1 MTTRSGMILVDKP
14 AGLTSH
20 DVVARVRRI
29 LGERRVGHA
38 GTLDP
43 MATGLLILA
52 VGPATRLIRFA
63 QGRDKTYTGT
73 ILFGVATD
81 SLDADG
87 EVVARAAVPELSVES
102 VNAAAA
108 TLTGPQRQ
116 VPPMVSALHHG
127 GERLYELARRGEVV
141 ERAARA
147 ITVDAFR
154 LTPTHDPARW
164 DFEVTCSVGTYVR
177 VLASDLAER
186 LGTLGHLVALRRTAS
201 GEHRVDDAHSLE
213 EIAENPNGCVL
224 APLSFVAHLESV
236 TLDDDEVRR
245 VRHGQRLHVR
255 ASHGE
260 VAALDSDGNL
270 VAVLER
276 RAEGYRPALVFAE
289 GASGR

>member
-1 MTTRSGMILVDKP
+1 MVLVDKP

-20 DVVARVRRI
+20 DVVARLRRI

-73 ILFGVATD
+73 VLFGVATD

-87 EVVARAAVPELSVES
+87 VEVERVAVPPFDETI

-108 TLTGPQRQ
+108 TLTGEQRQ

-127 GERLYELARRGEVV
+127 GERLYDLARRGEVV
-141 ERAARA
+141 EREPRA
-147 ITVDAFR
+147 ITVDSFR
-154 LTPTHDPARW
+154 LSATSDPARW
-164 DFEVTCSVGTYVR
+164 DFVVTCSVGTYVR

-186 LGTLGHLVALRRTAS
+186 LGTLGHLVALRRVAS
-201 GEHRVDDAHSLE
+201 GDHRVEDARTLE
-213 EIAENPNGCVL
+213 DIAEDPEASVM
-224 APLSFVAHLESV
+224 APASFVTHLEHV
-236 TLDDDEVRR
+236 TLDDDQIRR
-245 VRHGQRLHVR
+245 IRHGQRLRVAAR
-255 ASHGE
+255 DVE
-260 VAALDSDGNL
+260 VAALDKSGAL

-276 RAEGYRPALVFAE
+276 RGEDYQPALVFTESA
-289 GASGR
+289 

>member
-1 MTTRSGMILVDKP
+1 MTTRSGMVLVDKP

-20 DVVARVRRI
+20 DVVARLRRI

-73 ILFGVATD
+73 ILFGLATD

-87 EVVARAAVPELSVES
+87 AVVARAAVPELDVTS
-102 VNAAAA
+102 VNAAVA
-108 TLTGPQRQ
+108 TLTGDQQQ
-116 VPPMVSALHHG
+116 VPPMVSAVHHG
-127 GERLYELARRGEVV
+127 GERLYDLARRGEVV

-147 ITVDAFR
+147 ITVDSFV
-154 LTPTHDPARW
+154 LTPTPDPSRW
-164 DFEVTCSVGTYVR
+164 DFVVTCSVGTYVR

-186 LGTLGHLVALRRTAS
+186 LGTLGHLVALRRVAS
-201 GEHRVDDAHSLE
+201 GDHRVDEARSLE
-213 EIAENPNGCVL
+213 EIAGDPDRCIL
-224 APLSFVAHLESV
+224 PSLSFVTHLERVS
-236 TLDDDEVRR
+236 LDDDQVRQA
-245 VRHGQRLHVR
+245 RHGQRLRVTAH
-255 ASHGE
+255 APE
-260 VAALDSDGNL
+260 VAALDAKGNL

-276 RAEGYRPALVFAE
+276 RGEGYAPALVVAE
-289 GASGR
+289 DA

>member
-1 MTTRSGMILVDKP
+1 MVLVDKP

-20 DVVARVRRI
+20 DVVARLRRI

-73 ILFGVATD
+73 VLFGVATD

-87 EVVARAAVPELSVES
+87 VEIERAAVPPLDGTI

-108 TLTGPQRQ
+108 TLTGEQRQ

-127 GERLYELARRGEVV
+127 GERLYDLARRGEVV
-141 ERAARA
+141 ERAPRA
-147 ITVDAFR
+147 ITVDSFR
-154 LTPTHDPARW
+154 LSATPDPARW
-164 DFEVTCSVGTYVR
+164 DFVVTCSVGTYVR

-186 LGTLGHLVALRRTAS
+186 LGTLGHLVALRRVAS
-201 GEHRVDDAHSLE
+201 GDHRVEDARTLE
-213 EIAENPNGCVL
+213 DIAEDPEASVM
-224 APLSFVAHLESV
+224 APASFVTHLEHV
-236 TLDDDEVRR
+236 TLDDDQIRR
-245 VRHGQRLHVR
+245 IRHGQRLRVAAR
-255 ASHGE
+255 DVE
-260 VAALDSDGNL
+260 VAALDKSGAF

-276 RAEGYRPALVFAE
+276 RGEDYQPSLVFTESA
-289 GASGR
+289 

>member
-1 MTTRSGMILVDKP
+1 MVLVDKP

-20 DVVARVRRI
+20 DVVARLRRI

-87 EVVARAAVPELSVES
+87 AVVARAAVPDLDVEG

-108 TLTGPQRQ
+108 TLTGSQHQ
-116 VPPMVSALHHG
+116 VPPMVSALHHS
-127 GERLYELARRGEVV
+127 GERLYDLARRGEVV

-147 ITVDAFR
+147 ITVDSFR
-154 LTPTHDPARW
+154 LTPTEDPSRW
-164 DFEVTCSVGTYVR
+164 DFVVTCSVGTYVR

-186 LGTLGHLVALRRTAS
+186 LGTLGHLVALRRIAS
-201 GEHRVDDAHSLE
+201 GDLRVEDARTLE
-213 EIAENPNGCVL
+213 EIAEDPDASVL
-224 APLSFVAHLESV
+224 APIAFVSHLERV
-236 TLDDDEVRR
+236 TLDDDEIRR
-245 VRHGQRLHVR
+245 ARHGQRLAVVAR
-255 ASHGE
+255 AAD
-260 VAALDSDGNL
+260 VAALDANGDL

-276 RAEGYRPALVFAE
+276 RGEGYQPSLVFAE
-289 GASGR
+289 GA

>member
-1 MTTRSGMILVDKP
+1 MTTRSGMVLVDKP

-20 DVVARVRRI
+20 DVVARLRRI

-73 ILFGVATD
+73 ILFGEATD

-87 EVVARAAVPELSVES
+87 AVVARAAVPELDVAA

-116 VPPMVSALHHG
+116 VPPMVSAVHHG
-127 GERLYELARRGEVV
+127 GERLYDLARRGEVV
-141 ERAARA
+141 ERAPRA
-147 ITVDAFR
+147 ITVDTLR
-154 LTPTHDPARW
+154 LTPTEDPARW
-164 DFEVTCSVGTYVR
+164 DFVVTCSVGTYVR

-201 GEHRVDDAHSLE
+201 GDQRVEDARTLE
-213 EIAENPNGCVL
+213 EIAEDPDGRL
-224 APLSFVAHLESV
+224 KAPSAFVSHLERV
-236 TLDDDEVRR
+236 DLDADQIRQ
-245 VRHGQRLHVR
+245 VRHGQRLSVAAR
-255 ASHGE
+255 ELE
-260 VAALDSDGNL
+260 VAAFDREGRL

-276 RAEGYRPALVFAE
+276 RTEGYQPTLVFAE
-289 GASGR
+289 GA

>member
-1 MTTRSGMILVDKP
+1 MVLVDKP

-20 DVVARVRRI
+20 DVVARLRRI

-73 ILFGVATD
+73 VLFGVATD

-87 EVVARAAVPELSVES
+87 VEVERVAVPPFDETI

-108 TLTGPQRQ
+108 TLTGEQRQ

-127 GERLYELARRGEVV
+127 GERLYDLARRGEVV
-141 ERAARA
+141 ERAPRA
-147 ITVDAFR
+147 ITVDSFR
-154 LTPTHDPARW
+154 LSATPDPARW
-164 DFEVTCSVGTYVR
+164 DFVVTCSVGTYVR

-186 LGTLGHLVALRRTAS
+186 LGTLGHLVALRRVAS
-201 GEHRVDDAHSLE
+201 GDHRVEDARTLE
-213 EIAENPNGCVL
+213 DIAEDPEASVM
-224 APLSFVAHLESV
+224 APASFVTHLEHV
-236 TLDDDEVRR
+236 TLDDDQIRR
-245 VRHGQRLHVR
+245 IRHGQRLHVAAR
-255 ASHGE
+255 DVE
-260 VAALDSDGNL
+260 VAALDESGAL

-276 RAEGYRPALVFAE
+276 RGEDYQPALVFTESA
-289 GASGR
+289 